1 MTDEYWECEDCIG
14 IVEAADSAYIDAM
27 DTSIEAGTGDLTFG
41 TIPEVDAVAEYNP
54 RTKTLTV
61 DTGAVKLVEMNDD
74 AAGGDITVEVDYDD
88 YTIDSVTTV
97 WTGPEPIDDDDL
109 TLACDG
115 LADTVWV
122 GSADTITWE
131 PPTSI
136 HFSSKPSE
144 FYLSDGVTLED
155 YVKGECN
162 MWTATNLGILVIVI
176 LLVNFLQK
184 RFTLRWLFVAFINL
198 ILKPFRRVNKKAAE
212 ELEKAK
218 SEWEKVKNENG

>member
-1 MTDEYWECEDCIG
+1 M
-14 IVEAADSAYIDAM
+14 
-27 DTSIEAGTGDLTFG
+27 
-41 TIPEVDAVAEYNP
+41 N
-54 RTKTLTV
+54 K
-61 DTGAVKLVEMNDD
+61 MNDD
-74 AAGGDITVEVDYDD
+74 AAGGDVTFEYADD
-88 YTIDSVTTV
+88 SYAVDSVTTV

-122 GSADTITWE
+122 GSADTITWG

-176 LLVNFLQK
+176 LLVNFFQK

-198 ILKPFRRVNKKAAE
+198 ILKPFRRVKKETAE
-212 ELEKAK
+212 ELSKAK
-218 SEWEKVKNENG
+218 GEWEKVKKENMDEQEMDLDDGLL